1 MILGTLLNLSERL
14 VLVYKTVLSTT
25 SPKGRYK
32 DSDVTSVRC
41 FLWRTVVVA
50 RRVNIPSLL
59 KDSQVGR
66 GPAQWG
72 GAGAHGSLGCH
83 GQGFGKPGAQGLC
96 GRRPPGQRRVGLGR
110 SARAARG
117 VSVCWDRAGRGS

>member
-14 VLVYKTVLSTT
+14 VLVYKTVLSIT

-59 KDSQVGR
+59 KDSQVGH

-72 GAGAHGSLGCH
+72 GAGAHGSRGCH
-83 GQGFGKPGAQGLC
+83 GQGFGKPVWAEASRAAACGFGAQRE
-96 GRRPPGQRRVGLGR
+96 GRQGCVCVLGQGGTGKLKTT
-110 SARAARG
+110 
-117 VSVCWDRAGRGS
+117 